1 MTLLPSLP
9 GERREAPSSR
19 LKTRQS
25 SGPRDALGR
34 CMDAPVKPAHEGM

>member
-9 GERREAPSSR
+9 GERRKAPSSR

-25 SGPRDALGR
+25 TEQRQSKRR
-34 CMDAPVKPAHEGM
+34 MDARVEPAHEGM